1 MYESQ
6 FEERL
11 YNERREK
18 LRQIAALGQKAG
30 LSYAAATYPNHY
42 DASHTVAELL
52 PLGKKADGSEKTA
65 EELAADHVA
74 QRLLGNKAQVS
85 IAGRVMAIRV
95 QGKAGFAQLQ
105 QGGVRIQ
112 IYVRKDDVGEDAFAL
127 YKLLDLG
134 DHIGVKGYLMRTRT
148 GELTVHVQ
156 ALTFLA
162 KAMLPLPDKFHGL
175 EDVELRYRRRYLD
188 LIVDN
193 GDWTQDVPPDVDEDD
208 PDRPL
213 EAPAAGAPYRTR
225 IPAREVFV

>member
-18 LRQIAALGQKAG
+18 LKQIAELGRKLGVASD
-30 LSYAAATYPNHY
+30 LEATYPNHY
-42 DASHTVAELL
+42 ETGAPGWSE
-52 PLGKKADGSEKTA
+52 ADGPLIPWIRQRYDSAGAPRTA
-65 EELAADHVA
+65 EELAAEHIE
-74 QRLLGNKAQVS
+74 VS
-85 IAGRVMAIRV
+85 VAGRVMAIRV

-105 QGGVRIQ
+105 QAGQRIQ

-148 GELTVHVQ
+148 GELTVHAQ

-188 LIVDN
+188 LFTDT
-193 GDWTQDVPPDVDEDD
+193 GEFETCYPSRWT
-208 PDRPL
+208 
-213 EAPAAGAPYRTR
+213 RTIR
-225 IPAREVFV
+225 TGRLLSQRGT